1 MLHGKS
7 ARIAVAGT
15 GIGFGILLSFLG
27 FTTMLVCS
35 EPGGC
40 RMVPFWP
47 LVAPGLG
54 LILLGATVIISS
66 LRSDTKPK

>member
-1 MLHGKS
+1 MLHARP
-7 ARIAVAGT
+7 ARIAVAAA
-15 GIGFGILLSFLG
+15 GIGFGILLSFIG
-27 FTTMLVCS
+27 FNIMGVWS

-54 LILLGATVIISS
+54 LIVLGAIVITSS
-66 LRSDTKPK
+66 LRTDTKPK

>member
-1 MLHGKS
+1 MLHEKS
-7 ARIAVAGT
+7 ARIAVAAT
-15 GIGFGILLSFLG
+15 GIGFGILLSFIE
-27 FTTMLVCS
+27 FTIMGMCS

-40 RMVPFWP
+40 HTVPFWP

-54 LILLGATVIISS
+54 LIVLGATVIISS

>member
-1 MLHGKS
+1 MKS
-7 ARIAVAGT
+7 ARIAVAAM
-15 GIGFGILLSFLG
+15 GIGFGILLSFIG
-27 FTTMLVCS
+27 FTIMGVCS

-40 RMVPFWP
+40 RRVPFWP

-54 LILLGATVIISS
+54 LIVLGATVIISS